1 MPYLGDYLGHL
12 LSEITNARVQA
23 DLEAVRIAELYA
35 SHPLLKHMPVPH
47 FRLPAVTL
55 DVPVVINEMET
66 GGKGTALKVKIQPIH
81 MRRSFDNILVPQL
94 ERAGIKLS
102 SRETMDLKRELDQKA
117 NVLKKSQK
125 VPISVTHIA
134 DEMISTVVEKLRESG
149 REKEEDLARIDKMA
163 EDLRTASHVEF
174 TKFLYEPD
182 RLNVRVTN
190 KELREAGPS
199 ELLTQIRLSIT
210 EEAMEWAV
218 IESDGKIKSR
228 LVQE

>member
-23 DLEAVRIAELYA
+23 DLETVRVAELYA

-47 FRLPAVTL
+47 FRLPTVTL
-55 DVPVVINEMET
+55 DVPLVINDIET
-66 GGKGTALKVKIQPIH
+66 DSKGTALKEKIQPIH

-102 SRETMDLKRELDQKA
+102 SRETMDLKRELDQKV

-134 DEMISTVVEKLRESG
+134 DEMVHTVVEKLREPA
-149 REKEEDLARIDKMA
+149 RDKEVDFARIDKLA

-182 RLNVRVTN
+182 RINVRVTN
-190 KELREAGPS
+190 KELREAGPR
-199 ELLTQIRLSIT
+199 ELLMQLRLSIT

>member
-23 DLEAVRIAELYA
+23 DLETVRVAELYA

-47 FRLPAVTL
+47 FRLPTVTL
-55 DVPVVINEMET
+55 DVPLVINDIET
-66 GGKGTALKVKIQPIH
+66 DSKGTALKEKIQPIH
-81 MRRSFDNILVPQL
+81 MRRSFDKILVPQL

-102 SRETMDLKRELDQKA
+102 SRETMDLKRKLDQKV
-117 NVLKKSQK
+117 NILKKSPK

-134 DEMISTVVEKLRESG
+134 DEMVYTVVEKLREPA
-149 REKEEDLARIDKMA
+149 RDKEVDLARIDRLA

-182 RLNVRVTN
+182 RINVRVTN
-190 KELREAGPS
+190 KELREAGPR
-199 ELLTQIRLSIT
+199 ELLMQVRLSIT